1 MLSLKKWSKSMSKN
15 ITSTPS
21 SDGVYFFF
29 SQPLNIGRSN
39 LQWENKTVFG
49 RSPLIYCEVIKAK
62 ILFSFP
68 NVYCQILTEYNYI
81 IHAFFLI
88 LGVMY
93 TNTET

>member
-1 MLSLKKWSKSMSKN
+1 MSEN
-15 ITSTPS
+15 ITSTPF
-21 SDGVYFFF
+21 SDGVYFFL

-39 LQWENKTVFG
+39 LKGENKTVFG

-81 IHAFFLI
+81 IHAFI
-88 LGVMY
+88 LVLGIMHM
-93 TNTET
+93 NTET